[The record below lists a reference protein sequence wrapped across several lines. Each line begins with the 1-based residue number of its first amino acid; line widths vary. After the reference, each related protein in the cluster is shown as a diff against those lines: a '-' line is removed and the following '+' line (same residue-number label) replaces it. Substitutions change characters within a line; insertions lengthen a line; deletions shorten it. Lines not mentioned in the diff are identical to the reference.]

1 MGVCK
6 LKSNFNFPGSLGA
19 CSNFPL
25 CPPCPLSL
33 LLLVGATRHAPRA
46 TRHAPRATRHAALVP
61 LLAAGCWLLAV
72 ASCWDC
78 WLLVITPL
86 SERVCL
92 NEAVDALLQHVARP
106 QDTFQ
111 SLYFSVVVACE
122 MPEERRQRLRSDALQ
137 PHVHQHRLD
146 DLLRE

>member
-1 MGVCK
+1 MGVWK

-46 TRHAPRATRHAALVP
+46 TRHAALV

-86 SERVCL
+86 SERGCL

-106 QDTFQ
+106 QNTFQ